1 MVLEEFLFF
10 GKSETQVINSLQCS
24 IVRQAL
30 LLELDADCLEV
41 VCVFSLRARF
51 AKRLGLGCVE
61 FGAKVRGNVKLGKRV
76 YIASAT
82 EIIAYGNEQI
92 IIDDDSFILEGSMLQ
107 PYGGNIVIGKKVG
120 INLNC
125 IIYGMGGVTIGDNVM
140 MATSCVI
147 VSANHNFERT
157 DIPMNLQGVTCEE
170 IKIGNDVWLGARVVV
185 LAGVE
190 IGEGSVIGAGSVV
203 SANIPAYSVAV
214 GVPARVIRQRAYCKL
229 SIENGHRT

>member
-1 MVLEEFLFF
+1 MF
-10 GKSETQVINSLQCS
+10 
-24 IVRQAL
+24 
-30 LLELDADCLEV
+30 D
-41 VCVFSLRARF
+41 LRARI
-51 AKRLGLGCVE
+51 AKKLGYSHVE

-76 YIASAT
+76 YIASGAELIAYNKE
-82 EIIAYGNEQI
+82 EIIIGDNG
-92 IIDDDSFILEGSMLQ
+92 FVLKGSMLH
-107 PYGGNIVIGKKVG
+107 PYGGKIVIGNNVG
-120 INLNC
+120 INLYC

-170 IKIGNDVWLGARVVV
+170 VKIGNDVWLGARVTI

-203 SANIPAYSVAV
+203 TKSIPPYSVAV
-214 GVPARVIRQRAYCKL
+214 GVPARVVKQRVC
-229 SIENGHRT
+229 SGQENRLRI